1 MTDPIADM
9 LTRIRN
15 AYASRLLETSIPYSK
30 VKVELAELL
39 SRRKLIGK
47 VTVNKDKYEIV
58 VGLLYQDGVP
68 ALLHLKRISKPGLRV
83 YKKISQVRR
92 VRSGLGTVVIS
103 TSQGLMT
110 GEEARKAKM
119 GGEVL
124 AEVW

>member
-15 AYASRLLETSIPYSK
+15 AYASRLPETSIPYSK

-47 VTVNKDKYEIV
+47 VTVNKDKYEII
-58 VGLLYQDGVP
+58 VGLLYQDGAP
-68 ALLHLKRISKPGLRV
+68 ALLHLKRISRPGLRV
-83 YKKISQVRR
+83 YKKISDVRR

-103 TSQGLMT
+103 TSRGLMT

>member
-1 MTDPIADM
+1 MIDPIADM

-15 AYASRLLETSIPYSK
+15 AYASRLLETTIPYSK

-47 VTVNKDKYEIV
+47 VTVNKDKYEIL

-83 YKKISQVRR
+83 YKKVSQVRS

-103 TSQGLMT
+103 TSRGLMT

>member
-47 VTVNKDKYEIV
+47 VTVNKDKYEII

>member
-15 AYASRLLETSIPYSK
+15 AYASRLLETTIPYSK

-39 SRRKLIGK
+39 CRRKLIGK
-47 VTVNKDKYEIV
+47 VTVNKDKYEIL

-83 YKKISQVRR
+83 YKKISQVRS

-103 TSQGLMT
+103 TSRGLMT
-110 GEEARKAKM
+110 GEEARRAKM